1 MLTIYRRHS
10 EDCQH
15 SGKRETRA
23 ARGCACPIWVQG
35 SLRGE
40 YVRKALNLTSW
51 EAASDVVVRG
61 WHASGEI
68 GVMKPDIPTVSE
80 AVSRFF
86 EDAIARGLKP
96 ATIGKYKVL
105 LEKQLL
111 PWCRGKGYTR
121 CAAASC
127 GGARPGASQR
137 SPAGGFRPIR
147 DLPLTRGTADVSYR
161 PIVQPDQLNRK
172 RQS

>member
-10 EDCQH
+10 EECPH
-15 SGKRETRA
+15 FGKPRNARG

-40 YVRKALNLTSW
+40 YIRKALNLTSW
-51 EAASDVVVRG
+51 EAASDVVRG

-86 EDAIARGLKP
+86 EDAVARGLKP
-96 ATIGKYKVL
+96 ATIGKYKV
-105 LEKQLL
+105 
-111 PWCRGKGYTR
+111 
-121 CAAASC
+121 AS
-127 GGARPGASQR
+127 R
-137 SPAGGFRPIR
+137 SRHR
-147 DLPLTRGTADVSYR
+147 
-161 PIVQPDQLNRK
+161 
-172 RQS
+172 